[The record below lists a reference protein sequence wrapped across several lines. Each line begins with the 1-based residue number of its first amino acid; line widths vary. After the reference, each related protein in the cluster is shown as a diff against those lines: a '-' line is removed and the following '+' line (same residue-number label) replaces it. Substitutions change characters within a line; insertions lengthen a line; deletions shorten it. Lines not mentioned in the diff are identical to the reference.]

1 MSVYT
6 KSIQETNYVTV
17 ENHQPTTQICNLQ
30 NVVLQ
35 VQMWLSDSWNVMK
48 DNGLMTSQ

>member
-17 ENHQPTTQICNLQ
+17 EIPLIKGIQYGTILNIHISVTTA
-30 NVVLQ
+30 VPPSRYSVH
-35 VQMWLSDSWNVMK
+35 
-48 DNGLMTSQ
+48 